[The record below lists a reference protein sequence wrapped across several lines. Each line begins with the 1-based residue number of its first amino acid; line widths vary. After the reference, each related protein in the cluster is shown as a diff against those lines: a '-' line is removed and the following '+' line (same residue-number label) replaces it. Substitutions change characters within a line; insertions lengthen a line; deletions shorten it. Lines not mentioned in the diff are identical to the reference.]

1 MTYSQEW
8 VRGVFLNTNLAT
20 LRAAR
25 DRWECELD
33 WRECRSDVG
42 TDFNRWRIAYLN
54 AEIARQISAGGEPQ
68 GWRAA

>member
-33 WRECRSDVG
+33 WRERGGEVAG
-42 TDFNRWRIAYLN
+42 ADFNRWRLAYLN
-54 AEIARQISAGGEPQ
+54 AEIARQISTGGE
-68 GWRAA
+68 RAHG